1 MFVLPQVEVHELD
14 REGGATAASASGGD
28 AGDGA
33 GGGSEAGDGDGDAA
47 SSSAGGHNLRIRV
60 VLWRRDLLTGVLE
73 LDENMVIRKASAST
87 GLICGLPATALLRKP
102 MSK

>member
-1 MFVLPQVEVHELD
+1 MEDDDDQP
-14 REGGATAASASGGD
+14 AA
-28 AGDGA
+28 GA
-33 GGGSEAGDGDGDAA
+33 GGGTAGEAAASEDGDQA
-47 SSSAGGHNLRIRV
+47 SSAGRNLRIRV